1 MSPNLEV
8 QIAFPAAELQFQLEP
23 VGIVKY
29 RSQVLDS
36 NSTGR
41 IEVLSLNFRNR
52 SRQTLLW
59 FIVLAMT
66 SPEWS
71 SILDLYQEI
80 VCRGLIQYL
89 QKQAGMRL
97 RRGIY
102 GPAVVLWLMMLQR
115 LNRRGTLMSA
125 VHLLM
130 EGAAEPLLADCTR
143 VRQQRISCRTGGYCQ
158 ARQKLPKLLCRQVSE
173 EIVERLRQVLNA
185 SQPEG
190 ESNVFVLDGSTLEL
204 ESRPELLKRYP
215 PQHNQHGRGHWP
227 MLRLVVMHDLGTGLA
242 QPPCWG
248 PVNGAEA
255 TSEQALCEQAIQAL
269 PAGSVVVADR
279 NFGVFS
285 VAYAA
290 QGRGIA
296 VVLRMTDVRAR
307 KLAGPIS
314 QPGEYPVVWKAS
326 RWDGAKHRQWPEEA
340 AVEGR
345 LVAARVGRGKSK
357 QWIYLFTTLERP
369 MEEIV
374 QLYGRRWTIETD
386 LRSLK
391 RTVQLQ
397 HLRAQSEDIMEKELL
412 MAMSAYNLVRAV
424 MCMAARRHRM
434 DPRQLSFT
442 SVLSLVEAAWGK
454 LVQAPT
460 QQAHDR
466 EFLRVLDSA
475 AQCTLPRRHKRRSY
489 PRRAWRRG
497 ELRLR
502 KAEN

>member
-1 MSPNLEV
+1 
-8 QIAFPAAELQFQLEP
+8 
-23 VGIVKY
+23 
-29 RSQVLDS
+29 
-36 NSTGR
+36 
-41 IEVLSLNFRNR
+41 
-52 SRQTLLW
+52 
-59 FIVLAMT
+59 MT

-71 SILDLYQEI
+71 SILDLYQRI
-80 VCRGLIQYL
+80 VCGGLIQYL
-89 QKQAGMRL
+89 QKQAGMRV

-102 GPAVVLWLMMLQR
+102 VPPVVLWLMILQR
-115 LNRRGTLMSA
+115 LHPRGTVTSA
-125 VHLLM
+125 VQLLLA
-130 EGAAEPLLADCTR
+130 GAAEALLVDCAR
-143 VRQQRISCRTGGYCQ
+143 VRRQRISCRTGGYCQ

-173 EIVERLRQVLNA
+173 EIVEQLRQVLSA

-215 PQHNQHGRGHWP
+215 PTHNQHGRGHWP
-227 MLRLVVMHDLGTGLA
+227 ALRLVVMHDLGTGLA

-248 PVNGAEA
+248 AVNGAEA
-255 TSEQALCEQAIQAL
+255 TSEQALAEQALQAL

-279 NFGVFS
+279 NFGIFS
-285 VAYAA
+285 VAYA
-290 QGRGIA
+290 GRSRGIG

-314 QPGEYPVVWKAS
+314 KPGEYRVVWKAS
-326 RWDGAKHRQWPEEA
+326 RWDGSKHRWWPEEA

-357 QWIYLFTTLERP
+357 QWLYLFTTLERP
-369 MEEIV
+369 MEEIL

-397 HLRAQSEDIMEKELL
+397 HLRAQSEDMMEKEIL

-424 MCMAARRHRM
+424 MCMAARRSRV

-442 SVLSLVEAAWGK
+442 SVLTLVDAAWPK
-454 LVQAPT
+454 LVQAST
-460 QQAHDR
+460 KEQHDR
-466 EFLRVLDSA
+466 EFLRVLDLA
-475 AQCTLPRRHKRRSY
+475 AQCTLPKRRKRRSY
-489 PRRAWRRG
+489 PRHAWRRG
-497 ELRLR
+497 VLRLR

>member
-1 MSPNLEV
+1 
-8 QIAFPAAELQFQLEP
+8 
-23 VGIVKY
+23 
-29 RSQVLDS
+29 
-36 NSTGR
+36 
-41 IEVLSLNFRNR
+41 
-52 SRQTLLW
+52 
-59 FIVLAMT
+59 MT

-71 SILDLYQEI
+71 SILDLYQRI
-80 VCRGLIQYL
+80 VCGGLIQYL
-89 QKQAGMRL
+89 QKQAGMRV

-102 GPAVVLWLMMLQR
+102 VPPVVLWLMILQR
-115 LNRRGTLMSA
+115 LHPRGTVTSA
-125 VHLLM
+125 VQLLLA
-130 EGAAEPLLADCTR
+130 GAAEALLVDCAR
-143 VRQQRISCRTGGYCQ
+143 VRRQRISCRTGGYCQ

-173 EIVERLRQVLNA
+173 EIVEQLRQVLSA

-215 PQHNQHGRGHWP
+215 PTHNQHGRGHWP
-227 MLRLVVMHDLGTGLA
+227 ALRLVVMHDLGTGLA

-248 PVNGAEA
+248 AVNGAEA
-255 TSEQALCEQAIQAL
+255 TSEQALAEQALQAL

-279 NFGVFS
+279 NFGIFS
-285 VAYAA
+285 VAYA
-290 QGRGIA
+290 GRSRGIG

-314 QPGEYPVVWKAS
+314 KPGEYRVVWKAS
-326 RWDGAKHRQWPEEA
+326 RWDGSKHRWWPEEA

-357 QWIYLFTTLERP
+357 QWLYLFTTLERP
-369 MEEIV
+369 MEEIL

-397 HLRAQSEDIMEKELL
+397 HLRAQSEDMMEKEIL

-424 MCMAARRHRM
+424 MCMAARRSRV

-442 SVLSLVEAAWGK
+442 SVLTLVDAAWPK
-454 LVQAPT
+454 LVQAST
-460 QQAHDR
+460 KEQHDR
-466 EFLRVLDSA
+466 EFLRVLDLA
-475 AQCTLPRRHKRRSY
+475 AQCTLPKRRKRRSY

-497 ELRLR
+497 VLRLR